1 VERRVFDSCLPGYQ
15 KGYSEETIGMTVPTV
30 PDLMKDFCASNE
42 QTDVCKRRLDFAMAG
57 ASSMTGA
64 VIKSWSTEQRGYHA
78 RDRARLRKFPM
89 IFSGERIK

>member
-1 VERRVFDSCLPGYQ
+1 
-15 KGYSEETIGMTVPTV
+15 MTVPTV

-42 QTDVCKRRLDFAMAG
+42 QTDVCKRRCDFAMAG

-78 RDRARLRKFPM
+78 RDRARLRKFSNDILRRTNQM
-89 IFSGERIK
+89 INGRLVLEEGWETIF